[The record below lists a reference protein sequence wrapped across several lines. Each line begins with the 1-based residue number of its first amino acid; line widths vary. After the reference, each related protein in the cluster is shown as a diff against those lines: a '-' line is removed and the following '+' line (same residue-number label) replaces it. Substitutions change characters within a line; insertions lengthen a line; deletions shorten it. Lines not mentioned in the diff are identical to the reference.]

1 MKNTIVLKKVS
12 LEVNSKTLLK
22 NITFGVSP
30 QKPLCIV
37 GRGSSGKSTLLKTIV
52 GLIKPTSGSVLINDI
67 SINDK
72 KISKVLKSFGVVFQ
86 KDALFDSMRVWEN
99 IMFKSLDILRK
110 EILLK
115 RTFKI
120 LEKVGLQKN
129 DAFLY
134 PAELSGGMRKRVAIA
149 RAISHKPK
157 FLILDEPTAG
167 LDPIKTNMIFNII
180 KNISEND
187 KTTLIVVTSDMKGAL
202 KFFSEII
209 VLESSKLYWMGST
222 RDVQKSSNSYMKELF
237 KGVDYRN

>member
-157 FLILDEPTAG
+157 FLILDDSQG
-167 LDPIKTNMIFNII
+167 LNSDEAKRKAEAFNEDFFTRFGNLFSIKFI
-180 KNISEND
+180 
-187 KTTLIVVTSDMKGAL
+187 TTYFCSRLIQ
-202 KFFSEII
+202 
-209 VLESSKLYWMGST
+209 SKL
-222 RDVQKSSNSYMKELF
+222 
-237 KGVDYRN
+237 